1 MPSFVSPSSSLGV
14 PKPALDYAAPRWL
27 PGGNLQTIWAAL
39 YARRFDGPAPVYRR
53 ERWAAPDGDFIDVDF
68 VDAPG
73 SPAAPAS
80 AAPGAPLLVL
90 FHGLEG
96 SSRSHYAEAFATFAA
111 AHGMAFAV
119 PHFRGCSGE
128 LNLAPRAYHSG
139 DYEEIGWI
147 LARMRAQHVARGGG
161 PVLAA
166 GVSLG
171 GNALMRWASEA
182 GGTASGVVSA
192 VASVCAPLDLAA
204 GGEAIG
210 RGFNKLV
217 YTRMFLN
224 TMKPKALAKLAQ
236 FPGLFDRER
245 LLQARNLHDFDNVF
259 TAPLH
264 GFRDVADYWSRGSAK
279 PHLAS
284 IRVPALVVNARNDPF
299 IPAGSLPGP
308 GEVGAHVTLWQPAQG
323 GHVGFPMGPP
333 PGHVRGMP
341 ERVGNWLR
349 LHGGTGATS
358 GISADGAG
366 LPPGRE

>member
-1 MPSFVSPSSSLGV
+1 M
-14 PKPALDYAAPRWL
+14 DYAAPRWL

-39 YARRFDGPAPVYRR
+39 YARRFEGPAPAYRR
-53 ERWAAPDGDFIDVDF
+53 ERWSTPDGSDFIDVDF
-68 VDAPG
+68 VDAPM
-73 SPAAPAS
+73 
-80 AAPGAPLLVL
+80 PGARPLLVL

-111 AHGMAFAV
+111 SRGMAFAV

-128 LNLAPRAYHSG
+128 MTLAPRAYHSG
-139 DYEEIGWI
+139 DFEEIGWI
-147 LARMRAQHVARGGG
+147 LARMREQHVKKGGG

-182 GGTASGVVSA
+182 GETATGVVSA

-210 RGFNKLV
+210 KGFNKLV
-217 YTRMFLN
+217 YTRMFLS

-236 FPGLFDRER
+236 FPGLFDRDR
-245 LLQARNLHDFDNVF
+245 LLAARDLYTFDDVF

-264 GFRDVADYWSRGSAK
+264 GFRNADDYWARGSSK
-279 PHLAS
+279 PHLGA
-284 IRVPALVVNARNDPF
+284 IRVPTLVVNALNDPF
-299 IPAGSLPGP
+299 IPARSLPGP
-308 GEVGAHVTLWQPAQG
+308 GEVGKQVTLWQPAHG
-323 GHVGFPMGPP
+323 GHVGFPLGPP

-341 ERVGNWLR
+341 ERVGGWLAR
-349 LHGGTGATS
+349 FA
-358 GISADGAG
+358 
-366 LPPGRE
+366 

>member
-1 MPSFVSPSSSLGV
+1 MPSFTSPSPSPASSSPAGS
-14 PKPALDYAAPRWL
+14 PQPALDYTAPRWL

-39 YARRFDGPAPVYRR
+39 WSRRFEGAAPVYRR
-53 ERWAAPDGDFIDVDF
+53 ERWSAPDGDFIDVDF
-68 VDAPG
+68 VDAPP
-73 SPAAPAS
+73 SSVA
-80 AAPGAPLLVL
+80 APLLVL

-147 LARMRAQHVARGGG
+147 LARMREQHASRGGG

-182 GGTASGVVSA
+182 GATASGVVSA

-210 RGFNKLV
+210 RGFNRLV
-217 YTRMFLN
+217 YTRMFL
-224 TMKPKALAKLAQ
+224 
-236 FPGLFDRER
+236 
-245 LLQARNLHDFDNVF
+245 
-259 TAPLH
+259 AP
-264 GFRDVADYWSRGSAK
+264 
-279 PHLAS
+279 
-284 IRVPALVVNARNDPF
+284 
-299 IPAGSLPGP
+299 
-308 GEVGAHVTLWQPAQG
+308 
-323 GHVGFPMGPP
+323 
-333 PGHVRGMP
+333 
-341 ERVGNWLR
+341 
-349 LHGGTGATS
+349 
-358 GISADGAG
+358 
-366 LPPGRE
+366 